1 MEKRGIDI
9 SRYQGKPDFV
19 KVKNDVDYV
28 ILQAGF
34 GRYASQ
40 KDSEFERSYAE
51 CKKNG
56 IPVGV
61 YWYSYAR
68 SAAEAVQEA
77 KACMD
82 VIAGKT
88 FEYPIYIDLEENL
101 GALGMSGVSAIAKAF
116 CDELEKAGYFSGIYI
131 SRAPAQS
138 YLDDYCRTHYALW
151 LAEYSPT
158 GLHWSGDVGMW
169 QYGNT
174 GRVAGISGDVDMDIC
189 YVDYP
194 KLIKQGGFNGYKKPA
209 TTYLDKPEEKWYY
222 FGMEKT
228 EDNKRGLYGVKQRM
242 KAKGA
247 TYLDDTGGFG
257 AGTEKAVNSF
267 LKEWGYVESGII
279 GKNFVERIM
288 K

>member
-9 SRYQGKPDFV
+9 SRYQGKPDFA
-19 KVKNDVDYV
+19 KVKTAVDYV
-28 ILQAGF
+28 IAQAGF

-40 KDSEFERSYAE
+40 KDSEFEHTYAE

-56 IPVGV
+56 IPIGV

-82 VIAGKT
+82 VIAGKS

-101 GALGMSGVSAIAKAF
+101 GALGMGGVSAIAKAF

-131 SRAPAQS
+131 SRTPAQS

-169 QYGNT
+169 QYGST

-194 KLIKQGGFNGYKKPA
+194 ALIKRGGYNGYPKADLEPMDTEVWWKK
-209 TTYLDKPEEKWYY
+209 
-222 FGMEKT
+222 GMK
-228 EDNKRGLYGVKQRM
+228 DHGIYAVKQRM
-242 KAKGA
+242 KALGFVR
-247 TYLDDTGGFG
+247 LDDTGGFG
-257 AGTEKAVNSF
+257 GGTENAVKA
-267 LKEWGYVESGII
+267 LQEQWGYKPTGEI
-279 GKNFVERIM
+279 GPEFVRKVME
-288 K
+288 